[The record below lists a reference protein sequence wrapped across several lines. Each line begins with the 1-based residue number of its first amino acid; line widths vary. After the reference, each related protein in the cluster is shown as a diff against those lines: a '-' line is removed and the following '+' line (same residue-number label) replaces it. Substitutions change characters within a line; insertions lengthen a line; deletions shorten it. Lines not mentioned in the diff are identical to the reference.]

1 MDDERPSM
9 PLSLVV
15 FIGILAVIGLISV
28 FGWVAGAIAGLIRL
42 VVVIGLVALA
52 VVVVR
57 AVMRR

>member
-1 MDDERPSM
+1 M